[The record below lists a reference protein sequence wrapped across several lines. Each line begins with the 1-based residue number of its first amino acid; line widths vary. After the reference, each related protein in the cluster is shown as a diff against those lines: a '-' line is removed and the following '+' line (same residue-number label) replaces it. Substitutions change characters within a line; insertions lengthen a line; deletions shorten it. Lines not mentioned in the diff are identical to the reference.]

1 MPAMVQL
8 QKGPSSSAGGPPLP
22 VGLWATPSL
31 LGAQVSLSLVIP
43 SLLPAFSLQGRC
55 SLPLSGQGL
64 VGPPSASHSGP
75 LSPLSLLSAE

>member
-8 QKGPSSSAGGPPLP
+8 QKGPSSSAGAPPS
-22 VGLWATPSL
+22 PSWT
-31 LGAQVSLSLVIP
+31 LGSSF
-43 SLLPAFSLQGRC
+43 PAGGAGQSVFDDSISSPPFSLQGRC